1 MLLSFERY
9 LQRHLLAQLVGM
21 TLICL
26 LLTFALIRN
35 VAGQGL
41 FEVLLAVGVIVW
53 GVSFAALRDLPGYW
67 VYAALAPKFVV
78 DARAR
83 EGLGKLRVNRWI
95 QAMSP
100 LQYPMVAPSLLAIL
114 MVLLLWAVMSLLP
127 QQQTVT
133 AILVLGLLF
142 PLWLALQSNGAARYF
157 LLLASPEGEVLMQ
170 QGGLR
175 QRRSLSYRFED
186 LLVSLSITFV
196 LIWPLGSN
204 PAFSRDAGYLH
215 GDFLVAALLLCW
227 IAGFF
232 VVLGA
237 RRSRLY
243 SMVGEQLSALFLCE
257 MPQVP
262 AALLSLSFTRRSLLY
277 LLLSGCWVLALCALL
292 SWVATGVPFAVFC
305 LLLMPALGWVF
316 WMERGLTLR
325 ADFTQAAQFISE
337 RAVAPV
343 ATPRRAM
350 DGS

>member
-1 MLLSFERY
+1 MLPSFERY
-9 LQRHLLAQLVGM
+9 LQRYLLLQLMGLS
-21 TLICL
+21 LICL

-35 VAGQGL
+35 VAGQGQGA
-41 FEVLLAVGVIVW
+41 VLLAVGVIVW

-83 EGLGKLRVNRWI
+83 EVLGALRVNRWI
-95 QAMSP
+95 QAMNP
-100 LQYPMVAPSLLAIL
+100 LQHPMIAPSLLAAL
-114 MVLLLWAVMSLLP
+114 MTLLLWGLMSLLP
-127 QQQTVT
+127 KQQGV
-133 AILVLGLLF
+133 ALILVPGLLF
-142 PLWLALQSNGAARYF
+142 PLWLALQAKGAARYF
-157 LLLASPEGEVLMQ
+157 LLLASPEGERLMQ
-170 QGGLR
+170 QDGAP
-175 QRRSLSYRFED
+175 QRRSLNYRLED

-196 LIWPLGSN
+196 LIWPLGNN
-204 PAFSRDAGYLH
+204 PAFSRDAGYLD

-243 SMVGEQLSALFLCE
+243 SMTGEQLSALFRCE

-262 AALLSLSFTRRSLLY
+262 AALRSLSFARRSALY
-277 LLLSGCWVLALCALL
+277 LLLSGGWVLLICALL
-292 SWVATGVPFAVFC
+292 SWFTAAVPFAFFC
-305 LLLMPALGWVF
+305 LLLLPALGSVF
-316 WMERGLTLR
+316 WMERGLRLR

-343 ATPRRAM
+343 AVPRRSL
-350 DGS
+350 DGG